1 MVVVKV
7 VELIGS
13 SSKSWEDATENVLEE
28 ASHTIREIKS
38 IDVKNF
44 HAKVKNNKI
53 VEYRVVAHVAF
64 VVEKGDAY

>member
-13 SSKSWEDATENVLEE
+13 SSKSWEDATQNVLKE
-28 ASHTIREIKS
+28 AADTIREIKS

-44 HAKVKNNKI
+44 SAKVKNNKI
-53 VEYRVVAHVAF
+53 VEYRVVVHLAF
-64 VVEKGDAY
+64 VVEDKF